1 MKGRSITV
9 NSIGEN
15 IFFTVLSVVFL
26 LAIYIYSFGISL
38 FGELGEIAP
47 LTLGNLTIP
56 SIILFVLICILS
68 TWMTKFYFI
77 FLIFV
82 ILAFPSPI
90 DDIFPGVYITNPD
103 DKIQVA
109 FPLVTRIDVY
119 LLLGII
125 IGILKNKL
133 KLNTIRLNL
142 VIKLFLITYSIVY
155 LLNLLTSNDIID
167 LNQLVAYSFHI
178 RYFILFLI
186 LLSLYDIRK
195 YEQEIVLSFVISIV
209 FLYIEAQLNTHMKG
223 LDRLTSG
230 SLSLNTFA
238 NISAAILVYITYL
251 FKNNLVNKSKGIT
264 IFVIVSLIL
273 LSSGTRGAIL
283 TLFISFF
290 FLYLLSNLRRLGINI
305 IKIMLA
311 LIVITIGYVEL
322 SNKGHIPER
331 YSYEVISKKIDID
344 LSKEQFADIVQV
356 ERTQETSSIKSRVD
370 LFDSSINMI
379 IENPLTGIGAGRWNR
394 YKNNYSTHNNIVKV
408 LLDPHNDYLAL
419 MSQYGIILGLFF
431 ALIIFAYPFFIFLKI
446 KRKNSGKL
454 KFLYVVN
461 ITMGL
466 AAMSNAGFFKHQVAA
481 VLLFCLCVLLQLNQ
495 DYKSGSIQ
503 SELNN

>member
-1 MKGRSITV
+1 MKASSTTV
-9 NSIGEN
+9 SNIGEN
-15 IFFTVLSVVFL
+15 TFFTVMSIVFL
-26 LAIYIYSFGISL
+26 TAIYIYTFGISL
-38 FGELGEIAP
+38 FGRFGEIAP
-47 LTLGNLTIP
+47 MDLGSLTIP
-56 SIILFVLICILS
+56 SVILFIFICTLS
-68 TWMTKFYFI
+68 IWKRKFYFI

-90 DDIFPGVYITNPD
+90 DDIFPSVYITNPD

-109 FPLVTRIDVY
+109 FPLITRVDIY

-133 KLNTIRLNL
+133 KLNTIQFNL
-142 VIKLFLITYSIVY
+142 IIKLFLISFTIVF
-155 LLNLLTSNDIID
+155 LLNFYTSSDIID
-167 LNQLVAYSFHI
+167 LNQFIAYSFHI
-178 RYFILFLI
+178 RYFILLLI

-195 YEQEIVLSFVISIV
+195 YEQEIVLSFVISII
-209 FLYIEAQLNTHMKG
+209 FLYVEAQLNTYMKG

-251 FKNNLVNKSKGIT
+251 YKNNLINKSKGIA
-264 IFVIVSLIL
+264 IFTIVSFIL
-273 LSSGTRGAIL
+273 LGSGTRGAIL
-283 TLFISFF
+283 TLIISFF

-305 IKIMLA
+305 IKIILA
-311 LIVITIGYVEL
+311 VILISITYVEL
-322 SNKGHIPER
+322 SNKGYIPER
-331 YSYEVISKKIDID
+331 YSYEVIAQKINID
-344 LSKEQFADIVQV
+344 FSKENFADMVQV
-356 ERTQETSSIKSRVD
+356 QRTKETSSIKSRVD

-379 IENPLTGIGAGRWNR
+379 FENPLTGIGVGRWNR
-394 YKNNYSTHNNIVKV
+394 YKNNYSTHSNIVKV

-419 MSQYGIILGLFF
+419 MSQYGIILGLLF
-431 ALIIFAYPFFIFLKI
+431 AIIIFAYPFFLFLNI
-446 KRKNSGKL
+446 KKKDNGKL

-481 VLLFCLCVLLQLNQ
+481 VLIFCLCVLLQLNQ
-495 DYKSGSIQ
+495 DYKNGFIQ